1 MKYSWRIFITIELLM
16 LLFVLYRI
24 VNETQ
29 ALIFLLFGVV
39 NVIVALKRRRPSSFS
54 QFQLIMG
61 AVIIMMSLLTSGPA
75 IWFMLVFAILFFGLV
90 GIETSGLSVLEH
102 LDLVPWKEKKMLNI
116 ESMAPDLKNGK
127 KFKRQLFGNQRIGA
141 TVYEW
146 DDINLSIISGDTI
159 IDLGN
164 TILPKEDN
172 VILIR
177 KGFGRTRI
185 IVPMG
190 VGLVVEHATVS
201 GKLVF
206 EEKSYTL
213 RNEAIKIFSDDYD
226 TNVRRVKIVTNT
238 LLGDVEVVRI

>member
-1 MKYSWRIFITIELLM
+1 MKNSWRIFITIELLM
-16 LLFVLYRI
+16 LLFVLYKV

-39 NVIVALKRRRPSSFS
+39 NIIFALKRHRPSSFR

-61 AVIIMMSLLTSGPA
+61 AVVVMMSLLTSGPV
-75 IWFMLVFAILFFGLV
+75 IWFMLVFAILFLGLV
-90 GIETSGLSVLEH
+90 GVETSGLSVLEH
-102 LDLVPWKEKKMLNI
+102 LDLVPWKDKQMLNI
-116 ESMAPDLKNGK
+116 ESVAPELKNGK
-127 KFKRQLFGNQRIGA
+127 KFKRQLFGNQRFGSTI
-141 TVYEW
+141 YEW

-172 VILIR
+172 VIIIR

-190 VGLVVEHATVS
+190 VGIVVEHATVS

-213 RNEAIKIFSDDYD
+213 KNEAIKIFSEDYD
-226 TNVRRVKIVTNT
+226 ENIRRVKIVTNT

>member
-1 MKYSWRIFITIELLM
+1 MKHSWRVFIVIELLM
-16 LLFVLYRI
+16 LLFVLYKV

-29 ALIFLLFGVV
+29 ALIFLIFGIV
-39 NVIVALKRRRPSSFS
+39 NIIFAIKRKRKSSFS

-61 AVIIMMSLLTSGPA
+61 VVISLMSLLTSGPV

-90 GIETSGLSVLEH
+90 GVETSGLSVLEH
-102 LDLVPWKEKKMLNI
+102 LDLVPWKDKQMINVETV
-116 ESMAPDLKNGK
+116 EPAVKNGK
-127 KFKRQLFGNQRIGA
+127 KFKRQLFGNQRIGSS
-141 TVYEW
+141 VFEW
-146 DDINLSIISGDTI
+146 DDINLLIISGDTI

-172 VILIR
+172 VVLIR

-190 VGLVVEHATVS
+190 IGIMVEHTTLS

-206 EEKSYTL
+206 EEKSFNL
-213 RNEAIKIFSDDYD
+213 KNEAIKIFSDDYD
-226 TNVRRVKIVTNT
+226 GNVRRIKLVTNT

>member
-1 MKYSWRIFITIELLM
+1 MKNSWRIFIIIELLM
-16 LLFVLYRI
+16 LLFVLYKV

-29 ALIFLLFGVV
+29 ALIFLIFGVI
-39 NVIVALKRRRPSSFS
+39 NIVIALKRQRRSSFNL
-54 QFQLIMG
+54 FQLIMG
-61 AVIIMMSLLTSGPA
+61 AVVVMMSLLTSGPV

-90 GIETSGLSVLEH
+90 GVETSGLSVLEH
-102 LDLVPWKEKKMLNI
+102 LDLVPWKDKQMINV
-116 ESMAPDLKNGK
+116 ESVEPELKNGK
-127 KFKRQLFGNQRIGA
+127 RFKRQLFGNQRIGS

-146 DDINLSIISGDTI
+146 DDINLSVFSGDTI

-172 VILIR
+172 VIIIR

-190 VGLVVEHATVS
+190 VGVMVEHATVS

-206 EEKSYTL
+206 DEQSYAMK
-213 RNEAIKIFSDDYD
+213 NEAIKIFSHDYD
-226 TNVRRVKIVTNT
+226 ENVRRVKIVTNT